1 MQGLAW
7 AAVFVVL
14 DAAQAVYFGGV
25 LQRHDAFLLGGTVF
39 GLSATACLAWTAVSA
54 PEELRMAFRA
64 ARALAGLNV
73 SVAGAFVAYFYALQ
87 MIEPAVAFA
96 LFAGVIPIVT
106 IVAGRFGMGGAER
119 SRNLIEAG
127 GNATLVAG
135 LSLLAIATVLG
146 FSGFVRGGTGTAA
159 AGVALAVVG
168 GTFIT
173 FMLLCSARLDAAGV
187 GPVAQFGLR
196 FPLYVFVAVTGV
208 VLGLDVKPPVTA
220 GDFALAVAIGMVLL
234 AFPIYAVQKA
244 VSLVTPLTIGSIAA
258 TSPLIVFLMQMVE
271 GRVAVSGATAAG
283 LAVYFI
289 GALVAAWGG
298 FLATGGHDRARA

>member
-7 AAVFVVL
+7 AMVFVVL

-39 GLSATACLAWTAVSA
+39 GLSAAGCLAWTAIRA
-54 PEELRMAFRA
+54 PKDLRQALGQG
-64 ARALAGLNV
+64 RALAGLNI
-73 SVAGAFVAYFYALQ
+73 SVAGAFVAYFHALQ

-106 IVAGRFGMGGAER
+106 IIAGRVGIGEAER
-119 SRNLIEAG
+119 SRNRIEAV
-127 GNATLVAG
+127 GNATIVAG

-146 FSGFVRGGTGTAA
+146 LSGFVRGGAVVAA
-159 AGVALAVVG
+159 AGVALAVVAG
-168 GTFIT
+168 AFIT

-187 GPVAQFGLR
+187 GPVAQYGLR
-196 FPLYVFVAVTGV
+196 FPLYLVVAACGV
-208 VLGLDVKPPVTA
+208 ALGLDAKGPVTA
-220 GDFALAVAIGMVLL
+220 TDFAVAVAIGMVLL

-258 TSPLIVFLMQMVE
+258 TSPLIVFVMQIVE

-283 LAVYFI
+283 LTVYFA

-298 FLATGGHDRARA
+298 FLATGGRDRTRT